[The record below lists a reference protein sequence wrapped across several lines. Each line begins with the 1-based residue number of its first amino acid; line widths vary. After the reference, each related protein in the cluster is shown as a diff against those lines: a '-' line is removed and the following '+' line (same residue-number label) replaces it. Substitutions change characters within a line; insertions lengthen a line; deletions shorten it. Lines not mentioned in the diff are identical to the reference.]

1 MPNHPPGVEV
11 SGTSDYS
18 RTVNRHYGVD
28 DLSARIL
35 ERLRAAGKDPAT
47 ITRDDLAT
55 FDEFHTGGR
64 ESTRALARLAD
75 IRPGMRVL
83 DVGSGIG
90 GPARTLAA
98 EFGAEVEGLD
108 LTAEFCR
115 AATTLTEL
123 VGLADRVTFRHG
135 DALASPFA
143 EGRFDAVWS
152 QNTIMNVP
160 DHSRLFAEM
169 HRVLAPGGT
178 LALEAVFAGPVE
190 GVILPTFWA
199 SAPEM
204 NHLMAPAAARALLE
218 TAGFREV
225 LWEDTTADILDHA
238 RRRRPPPSRPDA
250 APALGRDTIVL
261 ENVARKIENAVR
273 NLEGERIVTVRAVL
287 RRVDPSTRA
296 RA

>member
-1 MPNHPPGVEV
+1 V
-11 SGTSDYS
+11 TRDSDYA
-18 RTVNRHYGVD
+18 RTINRHYGAVQ
-28 DLSARIL
+28 LSARIL

-64 ESTRALARLAD
+64 ESTRGLARLAGL
-75 IRPGMRVL
+75 RPGMRVL

-98 EFGAEVEGLD
+98 EFGAEVVGLD
-108 LTAEFCR
+108 LTEEFCR

-123 VGLADRVTFRHG
+123 VGLADRVKFRHG
-135 DALASPFA
+135 DALTMPF
-143 EGRFDAVWS
+143 EDGRFDIVWS
-152 QNTIMNVP
+152 QNSIMNIP
-160 DHSRLFAEM
+160 DQSRLFAEV
-169 HRVLAPGGT
+169 HRVLVPGGT

-190 GVILPTFWA
+190 AVIFPTFWA
-199 SAPEM
+199 PAPEL
-204 NHLMAPAAARALLE
+204 NFLMTPAAARALLG

-225 LWEDTTADILDHA
+225 RWEDTTADTLDHA
-238 RRRRPPPSRPDA
+238 RRRRPPPPVPEA

-261 ENVARKIENAVR
+261 EDVARKIENAVR

-287 RRVDPSTRA
+287 RRSDPSTRA
-296 RA
+296 RR

>member
-1 MPNHPPGVEV
+1 M
-11 SGTSDYS
+11 SRDSDYS
-18 RTVNRHYGVD
+18 RTINRHYGVG
-28 DLSARIL
+28 DLASRIL

-47 ITRDDLAT
+47 VTRDDLAT

-64 ESTRALARLAD
+64 ESTRELARLAD

-98 EFGAEVEGLD
+98 EYGASVVGLD
-108 LTAEFCR
+108 LTEEFCL

-135 DALASPFA
+135 DALAMPF
-143 EGRFDAVWS
+143 EDGRFDAVWS
-152 QNTIMNVP
+152 QNSIMNVP
-160 DHSRLFAEM
+160 DHTRLFAEM
-169 HRVLAPGGT
+169 HRVLVPRGT

-190 GVILPTFWA
+190 GVVLPTFWA
-199 SAPEM
+199 SAPEL
-204 NHLMAPAAARALLE
+204 NFLMAPAAARALLG

-225 LWEDTTADILDHA
+225 LWEDTTADTLEHA
-238 RRRRPPPSRPDA
+238 RRRRPPPSAPEA

-261 ENVARKIENAVR
+261 EDVARKIENAVR
-273 NLEGERIVTVRAVL
+273 NLEQERIVTVRAVL
-287 RRVDPSTRA
+287 RRDETM
-296 RA
+296 

>member
-1 MPNHPPGVEV
+1 LNPCRCPGNFREV
-11 SGTSDYS
+11 SRDSDYS
-18 RTVNRHYGVD
+18 RTINRHYGVG

-47 ITRDDLAT
+47 VTRDDLAT

-64 ESTRALARLAD
+64 ESTRELARLAA

-98 EFGAEVEGLD
+98 EYGATVVGLD
-108 LTAEFCR
+108 LTEEFCL

-123 VGLADRVTFRHG
+123 VGLADRVTFRYG
-135 DALASPFA
+135 DALAIPF
-143 EGRFDAVWS
+143 EDGRFDAVWS
-152 QNTIMNVP
+152 QNSIMNVP

-169 HRVLAPGGT
+169 HRVLVPGGT

-199 SAPEM
+199 SAPEL
-204 NHLMAPAAARALLE
+204 NFLMAPAVARALLG

-225 LWEDTTADILDHA
+225 LWQDTTADTLEHA
-238 RRRRPPPSRPDA
+238 RRRRPPAPAPEA

-261 ENVARKIENAVR
+261 EDVARKIENAVR
-273 NLEGERIVTVRAVL
+273 NLEQERIVTVRAVL
-287 RRVDPSTRA
+287 RRDETM
-296 RA
+296 

>member
-1 MPNHPPGVEV
+1 M
-11 SGTSDYS
+11 TRDSDYAH
-18 RTVNRHYGVD
+18 TINRHYGAAQ
-28 DLSARIL
+28 LSARIL

-64 ESTRALARLAD
+64 ESTRGLARLVGL
-75 IRPGMRVL
+75 RPGIRVL

-98 EFGAEVEGLD
+98 EFGAEVVGLD
-108 LTAEFCR
+108 LTEEFCR

-135 DALASPFA
+135 DALTMPF
-143 EGRFDAVWS
+143 EDGRFDVVWS
-152 QNTIMNVP
+152 QNSIMNIP
-160 DHSRLFAEM
+160 DQSRLFAEV
-169 HRVLAPGGT
+169 HRVLVPGGT

-190 GVILPTFWA
+190 GVIFPTFWA
-199 SAPEM
+199 SAPEL
-204 NHLMAPAAARALLE
+204 NFLMTPAAARALLG

-225 LWEDTTADILDHA
+225 RWEDTTADTLDHA
-238 RRRRPPPSRPDA
+238 RRRRPPPPVPEA

-261 ENVARKIENAVR
+261 EDVARKIENAVR

-287 RRVDPSTRA
+287 RRSDPSTRA
-296 RA
+296 RR

>member
-1 MPNHPPGVEV
+1 M
-11 SGTSDYS
+11 TRDSDYAH
-18 RTVNRHYGVD
+18 TINRHYGAAQ
-28 DLSARIL
+28 LSARIL

-64 ESTRALARLAD
+64 ESTRGLARLAGL
-75 IRPGMRVL
+75 RPGMRVL

-98 EFGAEVEGLD
+98 EFGAEVVGLD
-108 LTAEFCR
+108 LTEEFCR

-135 DALASPFA
+135 DALTMPF
-143 EGRFDAVWS
+143 EDGRFDVVWS
-152 QNTIMNVP
+152 QNSIMNIP
-160 DHSRLFAEM
+160 DQSRLFAEV
-169 HRVLAPGGT
+169 HRVLVPGGT

-190 GVILPTFWA
+190 GVIFPTFWA
-199 SAPEM
+199 SAPEL
-204 NHLMAPAAARALLE
+204 NFLMTPAAARALLG

-225 LWEDTTADILDHA
+225 RWEDTTADTLDHA
-238 RRRRPPPSRPDA
+238 RRRRPPPPVPEA

-261 ENVARKIENAVR
+261 EDVARKIENAVR

-287 RRVDPSTRA
+287 RRSDPSTRA
-296 RA
+296 RR

>member
-1 MPNHPPGVEV
+1 M
-11 SGTSDYS
+11 TRDSDYAH
-18 RTVNRHYGVD
+18 TINRHYGAAQ
-28 DLSARIL
+28 LSARIL

-64 ESTRALARLAD
+64 ESTRGLARLAGL
-75 IRPGMRVL
+75 RPGIRVL

-98 EFGAEVEGLD
+98 EFGAEVVGLD
-108 LTAEFCR
+108 LTEEFCR

-135 DALASPFA
+135 DALTMPF
-143 EGRFDAVWS
+143 EDGRFDVVWS
-152 QNTIMNVP
+152 QNSIMNIP
-160 DHSRLFAEM
+160 DQSRLFAEV
-169 HRVLAPGGT
+169 HRVLVPGGT

-190 GVILPTFWA
+190 GVIFPTFWA
-199 SAPEM
+199 SAPEL
-204 NHLMAPAAARALLE
+204 NFLMTPAAARALLG

-225 LWEDTTADILDHA
+225 RWEDTTADTLDHA
-238 RRRRPPPSRPDA
+238 RRRRPPPPVPEA

-261 ENVARKIENAVR
+261 EDVARKIENAVR

-287 RRVDPSTRA
+287 RRSDPSTRA
-296 RA
+296 RR